1 MSHLACPLCAKN
13 CALSGWDPEN
23 YYDDIKVLSY
33 EPLGYHR
40 GFAPINRGSVLGDEE
55 VTPRVVSRCIRIL
68 YFCIKEEPEYMKEV
82 VEGLKVKDYFLNTR
96 ELKSAKEYED
106 ISRMLIQENTARISN
121 EKALQ
126 QRSISESI
134 TRDEN
139 EKLRNEINLLKRVDE
154 ILGWF
159 MINCETECEPDDT
172 YGFFVVINEV
182 PVDAWDVIMRFSVGI
197 RKEVVERLQKRINTR
212 NPEVEVLL
220 KEYLYKRRK
229 TYAERL
235 LEDPRNLAY

>member
-1 MSHLACPLCAKN
+1 M
-13 CALSGWDPEN
+13 
-23 YYDDIKVLSY
+23 I
-33 EPLGYHR
+33 
-40 GFAPINRGSVLGDEE
+40 
-55 VTPRVVSRCIRIL
+55 
-68 YFCIKEEPEYMKEV
+68 EV
-82 VEGLKVKDYFLNTR
+82 VEGLQIKNYLLDTQEFF
-96 ELKSAKEYED
+96 SAEKYWEICHKYV
-106 ISRMLIQENTARISN
+106 LENGARIST

-159 MINCETECEPDDT
+159 MINCETECEPNDT

-182 PVDAWDVIMRFSVGI
+182 PLDAWEVIMRFSVGI
-197 RKEVVERLQKRINTR
+197 RKEVVERLQKRINTK